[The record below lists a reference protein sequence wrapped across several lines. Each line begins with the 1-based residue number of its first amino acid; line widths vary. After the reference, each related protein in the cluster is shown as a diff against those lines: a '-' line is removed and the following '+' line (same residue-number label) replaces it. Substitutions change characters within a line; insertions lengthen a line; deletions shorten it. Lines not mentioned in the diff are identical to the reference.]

1 MRNIARVR
9 RDRAI
14 EVEMSTFH
22 GIRPSIVR
30 NDRAKLTIVPQLNRV
45 STSPI
50 LERIALVAPTR
61 SVGSSEQAL
70 PQRSTRSPK

>member
-14 EVEMSTFH
+14 EVEMRTFH

-30 NDRAKLTIVPQLNRV
+30 N
-45 STSPI
+45 
-50 LERIALVAPTR
+50 
-61 SVGSSEQAL
+61 L
-70 PQRSTRSPK
+70 PPGRGGLP